1 MFAFCTMTNQK
12 VCGISDTTATDMS
25 INAKFEDQTITPPV
39 PLLYTEGTEAALRE
53 DRKYDSCYYQIG
65 GEVTEDKLNELQAA
79 NSAEDIKIHLV
90 VSKATNMNVYLY
102 SGKNR
107 LTALVPMVV
116 NNEVVTL
123 GTTYVNDYKTG
134 LVLVAYPT
142 EDTVTEFEYTMKLV
156 ATPGPAKEEEVT
168 PTPTPTPTP
177 EPEVTPEETTPKEE
191 VVVEEE
197 KEVIAPYIAPPI
209 TVKSSTQAA
218 ATDDSSVEILLI
230 IVCGAAGILLILG
243 ILACCAKSNS
253 GKKNQVEIIEDK

>member
-12 VCGISDTTATDMS
+12 VCGISETTATDMT
-25 INAKFEDQTITPPV
+25 INAKFDVQTITPPV
-39 PLLYTEGTEAALRE
+39 PLLYTEGTEEALRE
-53 DRKYDSCYYQIG
+53 DKKYDSCYYQIG
-65 GEVTEDKLNELQAA
+65 GEISEEKLNELQAS
-79 NSAEDIKIHLV
+79 NSAEDIKIHLLV
-90 VSKATNMNVYLY
+90 TKATNMNVYLY

-142 EDTVTEFEYTMKLV
+142 EDTVTEFEYTMKLI
-156 ATPGPAKEEEVT
+156 ATPGPKKEEEVT
-168 PTPTPTPTP
+168 PTPTPEPEVEPEEPKP
-177 EPEVTPEETTPKEE
+177 EPEKE

-197 KEVIAPYIAPPI
+197 KEVIAPYIAPPVA
-209 TVKSSTQAA
+209 TKSSTKAA
-218 ATDDSSVEILLI
+218 AEEDSSVEILLI
-230 IVCGAAGILLILG
+230 IVCGAAGVLVILG
-243 ILACCAKSNS
+243 ILACCAKSNT